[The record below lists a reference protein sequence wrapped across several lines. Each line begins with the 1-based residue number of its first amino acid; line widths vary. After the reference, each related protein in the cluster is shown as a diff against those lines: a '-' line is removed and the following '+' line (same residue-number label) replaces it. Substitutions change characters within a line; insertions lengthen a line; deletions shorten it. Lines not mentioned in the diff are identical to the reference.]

1 MIGVLVAAAL
11 ILFFTRQGQST
22 YGDDS
27 TPSGALQNYFLAI
40 QKRDYTRAYTYLADQ
55 PGKLGL
61 DDFRRPFFSNQAG
74 EISGTAVEIS
84 ETTLDQQNQ
93 TATVQVTIL
102 RASQGLF
109 DTGTRRQDAAALVR
123 QNGAWKVMMA
133 PYPYWPSEQPI
144 QAPPKIQPSPSPAFT
159 PTGSPL

>member
-40 QKRDYTRAYTYLADQ
+40 QKRDYMRAYTYLADR

-102 RASQGLF
+102 RAGQGLF
-109 DTGTRRQDAAALVR
+109 DTGSHQQEAATLVQ
-123 QNGAWKVMMA
+123 QNGDWKVLSA
-133 PYPYWPSEQPI
+133 PYPYWPADQPVGV
-144 QAPPKIQPSPSPAFT
+144 PPGLQPSPAPAFT
-159 PTGSPL
+159 PTGSTP